1 MKNNITVI
9 STIYNEEK
17 RIENFIEG
25 LSWCDDI
32 LIINKGSTDK
42 TADFCKGKNI
52 TVFNFPYTDK
62 DGDLMSKVIN
72 FAKHDWIAFAV
83 ASDIIDFSLIKEVNK
98 LISSKNFTYNT
109 IVVPFKNYILGLN
122 LKGSPWYVPNGKR
135 YFFRKS
141 SLNFSNEVHYEI
153 QFDTNS
159 VLKLQCKGYVY
170 HLTHQSVLSQ
180 NERHIRYTQ
189 READIMVQKNIS
201 ITRLRWG
208 LIKLVISL
216 LIKKNFLFKS
226 NDVFA
231 LNIAFIAY
239 HIHRFL
245 FTWEKNKSIEDEY
258 AQIRRNILRDIKDI
272 ETENDC

>member
-1 MKNNITVI
+1 
-9 STIYNEEK
+9 
-17 RIENFIEG
+17 
-25 LSWCDDI
+25 
-32 LIINKGSTDK
+32 
-42 TADFCKGKNI
+42 
-52 TVFNFPYTDK
+52 
-62 DGDLMSKVIN
+62 
-72 FAKHDWIAFAV
+72 
-83 ASDIIDFSLIKEVNK
+83 
-98 LISSKNFTYNT
+98 
-109 IVVPFKNYILGLN
+109 
-122 LKGSPWYVPNGKR
+122 
-135 YFFRKS
+135 
-141 SLNFSNEVHYEI
+141 
-153 QFDTNS
+153 
-159 VLKLQCKGYVY
+159 
-170 HLTHQSVLSQ
+170 
-180 NERHIRYTQ
+180 
-189 READIMVQKNIS
+189 MVQKNIS